1 MVYTRALQKIKI
13 LIDFLNIRKMTFED
27 NGTSNITQALSN
39 LFEEM
44 LIATEDSNEN
54 KSLDVSKFLTAL
66 KEKST
71 KNTHDSIDFGTLV
84 KLVDGWRSKL
94 NLTKPTEPLCTY
106 CDGDIRDVILAYNRI
121 HGYVSL
127 IVSITNLFF

>member
-1 MVYTRALQKIKI
+1 MA
-13 LIDFLNIRKMTFED
+13 FEE
-27 NGTSNITQALSN
+27 NGTSNITQTLSN

-44 LIATEDSNEN
+44 LLATEESSEN
-54 KSLDVSKFLTAL
+54 KSVDLSKFLTAL

-71 KNTHDSIDFGTLV
+71 KSTHDAIDFGTLV

-94 NLTKPTEPLCTY
+94 NLTKPTEPICNY
-106 CDGDIRDVILAYNRI
+106 CDGNIRDVVLAYNSI

-127 IVSITNLFF
+127 IVSC